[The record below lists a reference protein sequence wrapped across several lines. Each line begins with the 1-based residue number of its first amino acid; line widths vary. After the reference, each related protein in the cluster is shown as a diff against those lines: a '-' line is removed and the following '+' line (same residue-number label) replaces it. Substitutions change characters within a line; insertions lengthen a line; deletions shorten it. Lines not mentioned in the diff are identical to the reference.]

1 MNYKDVLDKYKEN
14 LSNNRKWWP
23 NFLYHFTDVH
33 NASRILC
40 DGYIWSRQ
48 KAEEKKIMAND
59 NASHAVIE
67 FYRPR

>member
-48 KAEEKKIMAND
+48 KAEEK
-59 NASHAVIE
+59 
-67 FYRPR
+67 R